1 MSFPIIPSQ
10 PFNRYSQSASTSPNP
25 TPPAE
30 VDPTTPATSVSGEPQ
45 ASASVQQQYLT
56 PKNLLIAAGGVAAL
70 IIAGLGIR
78 NRNWKFW
85 EDATQL
91 KPLQNQVAE
100 LEEALAKQAEAVKAS
115 IPEVSYTGGNPHG
128 IPESSEGSLKRGFRW
143 RNPLKNDP
151 IVKRANIAEVL
162 KQEGVTFE
170 PNKGGYLLNGKPIN
184 PLAELVDNELYLARE
199 NNKAPDFTALLN
211 KYPQLRV
218 LVKEKEG
225 YVRVSNLETG
235 VVSYLPHSK
244 KWDSSSVPYGEM
256 RDLIENKIFVL
267 PPNEQSSNFN
277 RFTARFSVPKH
288 RYGHRVYRNGEAV
301 QFLPGLLEPNK

>member
-1 MSFPIIPSQ
+1 MSLPINPSQ
-10 PFNRYSQSASTSPNP
+10 SFNAYSRPASTSPNLASP
-25 TPPAE
+25 VE
-30 VDPTTPATSVSGEPQ
+30 VNPTTQATSAVSGEQP
-45 ASASVQQQYLT
+45 ASDPVQQYLT

-85 EDATQL
+85 EDATQN
-91 KPLQNQVAE
+91 KAFQNKVAE

-143 RNPLKNDP
+143 RRPFKNDP

-162 KQEGVTFE
+162 KQEGVTF
-170 PNKGGYLLNGKPIN
+170 NGGYLLNGKPIN

-199 NNKAPDFTALLN
+199 HNRAPNFTALLREH
-211 KYPQLRV
+211 PELRV
-218 LVKEKEG
+218 EEKKG
-225 YVRVSNLETG
+225 YYCVSNLETG
-235 VVSYLPHSK
+235 VVSYLPHAK

-256 RDLIENKIFVL
+256 RYLIDKKIFVL
-267 PPNEQSSNFN
+267 PPNEQSGGFSWNT
-277 RFTARFSVPKH
+277 RFRVPKH
-288 RYGHRVYRNGEAV
+288 RYPHLVYRNGEVV
-301 QFLPGLLEPNK
+301 QLLPGLLQPN

>member
-1 MSFPIIPSQ
+1 MSLPINPSQ
-10 PFNRYSQSASTSPNP
+10 PFNAYSRPASTSPNLASP
-25 TPPAE
+25 VE
-30 VDPTTPATSVSGEPQ
+30 VNPTTQATSAVSGEQP
-45 ASASVQQQYLT
+45 ASDPVQQYLT
-56 PKNLLIAAGGVAAL
+56 PKNLLIAAGGVVAL
-70 IIAGLGIR
+70 IVAGLGIR

-85 EDATQL
+85 EDATQN
-91 KPLQNQVAE
+91 KALQNKVAE
-100 LEEALAKQAEAVKAS
+100 LETQLAKQAEVVEAYVS
-115 IPEVSYTGGNPHG
+115 EVSYTGGNPHG

-143 RNPLKNDP
+143 RNPLKKDP

-184 PLAELVDNELYLARE
+184 PLAELVDNELYLARA
-199 NNKAPDFTALLN
+199 NNKAPDFTALLD

-235 VVSYLPHSK
+235 VVSYVPHAK